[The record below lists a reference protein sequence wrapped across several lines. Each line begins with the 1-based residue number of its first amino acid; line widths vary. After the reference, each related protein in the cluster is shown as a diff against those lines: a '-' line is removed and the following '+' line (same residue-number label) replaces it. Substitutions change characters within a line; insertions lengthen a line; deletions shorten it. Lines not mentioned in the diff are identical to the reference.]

1 MMDLNPGLMLWTIIS
16 FVILLFILNKV
27 AWQPILKALDEREK
41 GIKDDQ
47 EAARKASAEAQAM
60 LEDYQQ
66 KLKEAHAEA
75 QNVVAQAREAAER
88 VGEELEQQARAKAKS
103 IVEKAEQEIDLHRQ
117 AAINE
122 IRGEIASLAIFSAE
136 KIISKSLDSEDHRR
150 LVMQSLEERKS

>member
-27 AWQPILKALDEREK
+27 AWQPILKALDAREK

-47 EAARKASAEAQAM
+47 EAARKASEEAQAT
-60 LEDYQQ
+60 LDDYQQ

-75 QNVVAQAREAAER
+75 QTVVAKAREAAEK
-88 VGEELEQQARAKAKS
+88 VGEELEQQARDKAKS

-122 IRGEIASLAIFSAE
+122 IRGEIAVLAIASAE
-136 KIISKSLDSEDHRR
+136 KVISKSLNDEDHHR
-150 LVMQSLEERKS
+150 LVMESLEEQGS